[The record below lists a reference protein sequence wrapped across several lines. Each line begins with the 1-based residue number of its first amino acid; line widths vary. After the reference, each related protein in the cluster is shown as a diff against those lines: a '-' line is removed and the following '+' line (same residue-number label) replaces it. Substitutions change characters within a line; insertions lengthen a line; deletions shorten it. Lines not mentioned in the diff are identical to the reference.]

1 MAQPAYGW
9 CPPTLQI
16 GGKDYREKVAV
27 EPLKA
32 FKEANPDA
40 KALLIEGL
48 KEIGADPDPAK
59 MHLLTYNQEQ
69 MLKIEKLQS
78 TINKCTRKI

>member
-1 MAQPAYGW
+1 MIEKKELKFYIEDLAQPAYGW

-16 GGKDYREKVAV
+16 GGKDFREKVAI

-40 KALLIEGL
+40 KKLLIEGL

-59 MHLLTYNQEQ
+59 MTFTY
-69 MLKIEKLQS
+69 LQS
-78 TINKCTRKI
+78 GTDAIS